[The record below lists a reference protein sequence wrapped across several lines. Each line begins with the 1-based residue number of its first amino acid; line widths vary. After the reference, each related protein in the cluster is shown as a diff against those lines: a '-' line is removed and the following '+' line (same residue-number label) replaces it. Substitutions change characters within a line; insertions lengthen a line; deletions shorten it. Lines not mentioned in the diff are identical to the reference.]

1 MRRTTWDQGP
11 GPDAAPRA
19 HAVGARLRTAHTIR
33 RTRLGIAVLATGT
46 VGAVLALD
54 AVTPADFRPRSL
66 LWLLPF
72 VIAMVSS
79 WVVTAFTA
87 LVVAAGWG
95 LLYVATPGSA
105 GHDHWSLVGTT
116 VAAASGVLAV
126 ALAHRRTRAEERI
139 ADVDAVAEASQR
151 ALMRPMP
158 GRFLGLRLADAYLP
172 AAREARVGGDWYDF
186 QPSPHGTRIVL
197 GDVSGKGLA
206 AVSASAALL
215 SAFREAAFH
224 EPDLTTVADRLEVRM
239 RRRNLWDRHVAGE
252 AEDEDLFS
260 TGLLLNVDERDGTL
274 DVLSFGHEAPLLIRD
289 GRVVRVPVEP
299 GLPLGMA
306 PLGAPAAV
314 PYRMRFRPGDLV
326 LMTTDGVTEC
336 RDADGAFYPLEERV
350 RAFAADGA
358 GSPGELVGR
367 LLADLAA
374 HRRGAPEDDTAVI
387 AVQRT
392 AVRAESPLTDDPEFV
407 RLYGQE
413 YAHAANTLFASS
425 R

>member
-1 MRRTTWDQGP
+1 MRRTTWAQGP
-11 GPDAAPRA
+11 QLGTA
-19 HAVGARLRTAHTIR
+19 HAVR
-33 RTRLGIAVLATGT
+33 RTRLGIATLATAT

-54 AVTPADFRPRSL
+54 ALTPADFRPRSL

-87 LVVAAGWG
+87 VVVAAGWG
-95 LLYVATPGSA
+95 VLYVSTPGNA
-105 GHDHWSLVGTT
+105 GQDHWSLVGTT

-126 ALAHRRTRAEERI
+126 VLARSRTRAEERL

-158 GRFLGLRLADAYLP
+158 DRFLGLRLADAYLP
-172 AAREARVGGDWYDF
+172 AARAARVGGDWYDF

-224 EPDLTTVADRLEVRM
+224 EPDLATVADRLETRM

-252 AEDEDLFS
+252 EDGEDLFS
-260 TGLLLNVDERDGTL
+260 TGLLLNVDERDGVL
-274 DVLSFGHEAPLLIRD
+274 DVLSFGHEPPLLIRD
-289 GRVVRVPVEP
+289 GRVTRVPAEP

-306 PLGAPAAV
+306 PLGTPGTAE
-314 PYRMRFRPGDLV
+314 PYRLRFRPGDLV

-350 RAFAADGA
+350 AALAAEGV
-358 GSPGELVGR
+358 GSPGELVDR
-367 LLADLAA
+367 LLTDLAA
-374 HRRGAPEDDTAVI
+374 HRTGAPEDDTAVI

-407 RLYGQE
+407 RLYT
-413 YAHAANTLFASS
+413 NTYTNKVFASS